1 MGNRTSENVRLGI
14 FVLLGLAVLV
24 ALLYF
29 IGANQNIFGKRFP
42 VNAHFRNVSGLRAG
56 NNVRFGGINVG
67 TVRRISIVNDTTIL
81 VRMQVDEAIAPLL
94 KDNDRASLGTDG
106 LMGNRVVNIEPGPPG
121 GGRITANGLLLA
133 REALDMDEM
142 LRTLDVTNRNVA
154 AMSED
159 LKLTVQRI
167 SRSVAIWEVL
177 EDASLP
183 QEVRTSLRQVRE
195 ASQRANALV
204 AEVQGVIH
212 EVATSEEGLV
222 ALMKDST
229 LSRDLHAAS
238 ARLRTVSEQAE
249 MLGQSLNRTA
259 GALQNDLDQG
269 KGPLQTLLRDTVM
282 AGNLQRTLHHMEQGT
297 DQFNQS
303 MEALRNHWLFRGYF
317 RRKAKEA
324 K

>member
-1 MGNRTSENVRLGI
+1 MGNRTAENVRLGV
-14 FVLLGLAVLV
+14 FVVIGLAALV

-29 IGANQNIFGKRFP
+29 IGTKQNLFGSVFP
-42 VNAHFRNVSGLRAG
+42 VEAHFRNVSGLRVG
-56 NNVRFGGINVG
+56 NNVRYGGINVG
-67 TVRRISIVNDTTIL
+67 TVRRITIENDTTIR
-81 VRMQVDEAIAPLL
+81 VAMHVDESIAPLL
-94 KDNDRASLGTDG
+94 KVNDLASLGTDG

-121 GGRITANGLLLA
+121 ADRLPKGGRLLA
-133 REALDMDEM
+133 KEAFDMDAM

-154 AMSED
+154 EMSED
-159 LKLTVQRI
+159 LALVVQRI

-183 QEVRTSLRQVRE
+183 QEVRAALRNVRE

-229 LSRDLHAAS
+229 LSRDLHTAS

-249 MLGQSLNRTA
+249 VLGQSLNRTA

-269 KGPLQTLLRDTVM
+269 KGPLQSLLRDTVM
-282 AGNLQRTLHHMEQGT
+282 AGNLQRSLGNIEQGT

-317 RRKAKEA
+317 RRKNKEGN
-324 K
+324 